1 MSEEYSILTPV
12 RTDYREPASEP
23 VFFEDLNLNQI
34 IQVIFDTKKE
44 YDLREYYYRFPGE
57 ESILLYRQEILKDMG
72 REPIFQMF
80 DKFSKKIQIVEDYLS
95 HWNRT
100 KMMLQKQKWQYDA
113 LLAYYEAVEGLYEG
127 LVKESLQSEGLK
139 RLKEELE
146 ILRSKEEYLGF
157 REQLL
162 TLKEEFDSMR
172 VLITIHNDKLRIVT
186 GSEEKNYCDR
196 FQTLFPNTYQD
207 HDGSEYIESPFSH
220 ENYLSR
226 FEQFGLELYE
236 NHSKE
241 IFQKLTTFAEQFA
254 SMIESWVMEIAKEVQ
269 FYLSFLLFERQY
281 ETEGHSFTF
290 PTIVSDASF
299 QIQDGYDLAL
309 WIKNSYQHI
318 EVVPN
323 DLDYLKKERFMV
335 VTGPNQGG
343 KTTFARSIGQ
353 IVYFTLL
360 GLKAPCSYARM
371 PMLSGIRTHFS
382 VEESME
388 TGRGKLLEE
397 LTRLEPMMK
406 CLSKQNFIIINELF
420 TTAASYD
427 AYIMGKRVMQH
438 FIEQGCYGIYV
449 THIHELAK
457 ETEEI
462 VSLSAV
468 VDEGEHHHRTYK
480 IIRKEAEGI
489 GYANGIVEK
498 YQLTY
503 ADIKRRLSN
512 EGIATI
518 SKE

>member
-1 MSEEYSILTPV
+1 MCEEYSILTPT
-12 RTDYREPASEP
+12 RTVSKEPVSEP
-23 VFFEDLNLNQI
+23 IFFQDLNLNQI
-34 IQVIFDTKKE
+34 LEAIFYTKKE

-57 ESILLYRQEILKDMG
+57 ESVLLYRQEILKDMEG
-72 REPIFQMF
+72 ESIFQVF
-80 DKFSKKIQIVEDYLS
+80 DKFSKRIHIVEDYLG
-95 HWNRT
+95 HWKQT
-100 KMMLQKQKWQYDA
+100 KRMQQKQKWQYDA
-113 LLAYYEAVEGLYEG
+113 LLVYYEAVEGLYEG
-127 LVKESLQSEGLK
+127 LVKETIQSEGLK
-139 RLKEELE
+139 KLKEVLNT
-146 ILRSKEEYLGF
+146 LRRKDDYVNF

-162 TLKEEFDSMR
+162 VLKEEFDLMR
-172 VLITIHNDKLRIVT
+172 VLITINHDKLKIVT
-186 GSEEKNYCDR
+186 GSEEKDYCDR
-196 FQTLFPNTYQD
+196 FETLFPKTYRNQKR
-207 HDGSEYIESPFSH
+207 SEFIESPFSQ
-220 ENYLSR
+220 EDDLSR
-226 FEQFGLELYE
+226 FEQLGIELYE

-241 IFQKLTTFAEQFA
+241 IFQKLAAFSEQFA
-254 SMIESWVMEIAKEVQ
+254 TVIEPWVMEIAKEVQ

-281 ETEGHSFTF
+281 ETEEHSFTY
-290 PTIVSDASF
+290 PTIASGGTF

-309 WIKNSYQHI
+309 WIKNSYQQI
-318 EVVPN
+318 AVVPN
-323 DLDYLKKERFMV
+323 DLDYQNKERFMV

-353 IVYFTLL
+353 IIYFALL

-371 PMLSGIRTHFS
+371 PMLYGIRTHFS

-406 CLSKQNFIIINELF
+406 SLSKQNFVIINELF

-438 FIEQGCYGIYV
+438 FIEQECYGIYV
-449 THIHELAK
+449 THIQELAK

-462 VSLSAV
+462 VSLSAI
-468 VDEGEHHHRTYK
+468 VDEKEHHHRTYK

-503 ADIKRRLSN
+503 TDIKRRLSN

-518 SKE
+518 SNE